1 MNQFENEILKDTLK
15 KQQQLSLDYAS
26 ENSFLSLLRTAG
38 ILTGIAGILI
48 RLKKA
53 TIFVRFFLIIVLISI
68 IFTSINYYQYIIHE
82 NTFQSGIGYTLGIN
96 SIVFAFLLCVILL
109 IMILVTFNHN

>member
-1 MNQFENEILKDTLK
+1 MNKFENEILKDTVK
-15 KQQQLSLDYAS
+15 RQQLSLDYAS

-53 TIFVRFFLIIVLISI
+53 IVFVRLFLIIVLISI
-68 IFTSINYYQYIIHE
+68 IFTSINYYQYIIQE
-82 NTFQSGIGYTLGIN
+82 NTFQSGIGYTIGIH
-96 SIVFAFLLCVILL
+96 SIIFAFLLCLILV
-109 IMILVTFNHN
+109 IMILVTFKYN

>member
-1 MNQFENEILKDTLK
+1 MNKFEDEILKDTVK
-15 KQQQLSLDYAS
+15 RQQLSLDYAS

-53 TIFVRFFLIIVLISI
+53 TIFVRIFLIIVLISI
-68 IFTSINYYQYIIHE
+68 IFTSINYYQYINQE
-82 NTFQSGIGYTLGIN
+82 NTFKSGIGYTIGIH